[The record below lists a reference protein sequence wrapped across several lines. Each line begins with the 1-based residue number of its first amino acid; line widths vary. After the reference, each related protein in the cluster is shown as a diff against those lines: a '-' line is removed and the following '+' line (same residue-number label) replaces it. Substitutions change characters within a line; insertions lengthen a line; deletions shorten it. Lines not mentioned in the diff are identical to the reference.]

1 MHSIN
6 LIRLYAGDTDPRTPA
21 LPTRPAERQT
31 TGSLARLDS
40 AKRRAIRQE
49 LDEETQKRVAM
60 KPRTVEIM
68 TYRRHE
74 QSEPD
79 ALMLI
84 SAAVEAFYAAY
95 RRLPY
100 SATVSSL
107 NLVEYA
113 LKTRESQCYYARIG
127 NVRRP
132 VRLSS
137 LPGMD
142 MDIVVLEG

>member
-1 MHSIN
+1 MRPFT
-6 LIRLYAGDTDPRTPA
+6 LIRLFSGDTDPRTPA

-60 KPRTVEIM
+60 PQRTVEIM
-68 TYRRHE
+68 TYRRNE
-74 QSEPD
+74 ISEPD
-79 ALMLI
+79 ALLLI
-84 SAAVEAFYAAY
+84 AASVEAFYRAY
-95 RRLPY
+95 GRLPY
-100 SATVSSL
+100 SATMSSL